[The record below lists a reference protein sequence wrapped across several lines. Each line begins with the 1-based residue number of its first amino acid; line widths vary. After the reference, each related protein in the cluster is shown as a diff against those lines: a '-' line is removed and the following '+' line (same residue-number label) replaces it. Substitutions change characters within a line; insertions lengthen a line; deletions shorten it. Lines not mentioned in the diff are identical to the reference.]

1 MTMLNLLLLPL
12 LWLTNLFTPDGDGG
26 GDGDGGPSDPPPAD
40 PPADPKPKDKPDAAP
55 KPGSA
60 AALAAE
66 NQPLKDAL
74 PERDRKDREAE
85 EERLRKQGEHQTLAE
100 RMKEE
105 RDAAKAQVQVVARRA
120 AFISAASSGGISD
133 PMAAYHLAHADGLL
147 DKVAVDAEGV
157 ANTDQAGEA
166 VKAVKAKY
174 PSLFGRQQFGRGH
187 QESGSEPTDK
197 RPASGISTRER
208 FRRGFEDDPAWGRMV
223 DNADRRR

>member
-1 MTMLNLLLLPL
+1 
-12 LWLTNLFTPDGDGG
+12 
-26 GDGDGGPSDPPPAD
+26 
-40 PPADPKPKDKPDAAP
+40 
-55 KPGSA
+55 
-60 AALAAE
+60 
-66 NQPLKDAL
+66 
-74 PERDRKDREAE
+74 
-85 EERLRKQGEHQTLAE
+85 
-100 RMKEE
+100 
-105 RDAAKAQVQVVARRA
+105 
-120 AFISAASSGGISD
+120 
-133 PMAAYHLAHADGLL
+133 MAAYHLAHADGLL